1 MRVATEMGSE
11 LDYGVIVGVGG
22 CMEFCIDG
30 VCSELECGNIP
41 EMECGNIPEM
51 ERGNILEM
59 DSEMGYGVVV
69 GVGGRTEFCSDC

>member
-22 CMEFCIDG
+22 RTEFCIDR
-30 VCSELECGNIP
+30 VCS
-41 EMECGNIPEM
+41 EM

-59 DSEMGYGVVV
+59 DSEMGYGVIV
-69 GVGGRTEFCSDC
+69 GVGGRMEFRSDGI